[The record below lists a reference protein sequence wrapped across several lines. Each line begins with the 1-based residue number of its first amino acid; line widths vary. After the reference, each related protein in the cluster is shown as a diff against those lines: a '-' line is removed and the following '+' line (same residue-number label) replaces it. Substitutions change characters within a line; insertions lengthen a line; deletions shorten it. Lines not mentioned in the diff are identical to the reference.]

1 MNILQRLKDSAG
13 KVTDRAQ
20 NVVEI
25 GKLNTQISN
34 IERELGVYFQKL
46 GEVFY
51 EGYRR
56 KDMSDAEKEM
66 LDLAKTCDLLM
77 EERDEVRAKIAELK
91 NERLCGAC
99 GRNVTEDALFC
110 QYCGH
115 KLVKAK
121 PAVPSEPV
129 KPVKETAYEAVAVS
143 VEPTVQ
149 ETKRDSELDRLLLAA
164 TARAE
169 QAEQR
174 EPEPELDPAE
184 EPLDPEEEARLLR
197 NLERERK
204 RQEELDRRI
213 RTWTQKVEQQ
223 STPYAEQH
231 PAPRVEEDET
241 GVATVNCQ
249 ICSSTLVKGTKWCPH
264 CGSEQ
269 I

>member
-1 MNILQRLKDSAG
+1 MNILQRLKDGAG

-34 IERELGVYFQKL
+34 IERELGLYFQKM

-51 EGYRR
+51 EAYRK
-56 KDMSDAEKEM
+56 KDMATAEKEM
-66 LDLAKTCDLLM
+66 LELAKTCDLLT
-77 EERDEVRAKIAELK
+77 EERDEIRLKIAELK

-99 GRNVTEDALFC
+99 GRNVAEDALFC

-121 PAVPSEPV
+121 PSVPAELLKPAPEPVQPPVVSEAAVSSEPPVMESMAVGEMDTLVLAASLVREKTEPREPEQVSEPV
-129 KPVKETAYEAVAVS
+129 EPVGPEDE
-143 VEPTVQ
+143 E
-149 ETKRDSELDRLLLAA
+149 RR
-164 TARAE
+164 
-169 QAEQR
+169 QR
-174 EPEPELDPAE
+174 E
-184 EPLDPEEEARLLR
+184 
-197 NLERERK
+197 LERERK

-213 RTWTQKVEQQ
+213 RSWSQNAAAPQTENSEVE
-223 STPYAEQH
+223 
-231 PAPRVEEDET
+231 VVIG
-241 GVATVNCQ
+241 GVTTVKCQ

>member
-34 IERELGVYFQKL
+34 IERELGLYFQKM

-51 EGYRR
+51 EAYRK
-56 KDMSDAEKEM
+56 KDMADAEKEM
-66 LDLAKTCDLLM
+66 LELAKTCDLLT
-77 EERDEVRAKIAELK
+77 EERDEIRLKIAELK

-99 GRNVTEDALFC
+99 GRNVAEDALFC

-115 KLVKAK
+115 KLIKANKAVPAELLK
-121 PAVPSEPV
+121 PAPEPVQPPVAREAAVSSEP
-129 KPVKETAYEAVAVS
+129 PVM
-143 VEPTVQ
+143 EPAAI
-149 ETKRDSELDRLLLAA
+149 SEMDTLVLAA
-164 TARAE
+164 SLVREKTE
-169 QAEQR
+169 PR
-174 EPEPELDPAE
+174 EPAQAPEAAEPA
-184 EPLDPEEEARLLR
+184 DPEEEERR
-197 NLERERK
+197 QRELERERK

-213 RTWTQKVEQQ
+213 RSWSQNAAAPQ
-223 STPYAEQH
+223 AES
-231 PAPRVEEDET
+231 PEVVIG
-241 GVATVNCQ
+241 GVATVKCQ

>member
-1 MNILQRLKDSAG
+1 MNILQRLKDGAG

-34 IERELGVYFQKL
+34 IERELGLYFQKM

-51 EGYRR
+51 EAYRK
-56 KDMSDAEKEM
+56 KDMATAEKEM
-66 LDLAKTCDLLM
+66 LELAKTCDLLT
-77 EERDEVRAKIAELK
+77 EERDEIRLKIAELK

-99 GRNVTEDALFC
+99 GRNVAEDALFC

-121 PAVPSEPV
+121 PSVPAELLKPAPEPVQPPVVSEAAVSFEPPVMESMAVGEMDTLVLAASLVREKTESREPEQVSEPV
-129 KPVKETAYEAVAVS
+129 EPVGPEDE
-143 VEPTVQ
+143 E
-149 ETKRDSELDRLLLAA
+149 RR
-164 TARAE
+164 
-169 QAEQR
+169 QR
-174 EPEPELDPAE
+174 E
-184 EPLDPEEEARLLR
+184 
-197 NLERERK
+197 LERERK

-213 RTWTQKVEQQ
+213 RSWSQNAAAPQTENSEVE
-223 STPYAEQH
+223 
-231 PAPRVEEDET
+231 VVIG
-241 GVATVNCQ
+241 GVTTVKCQ